1 MSSASAS
8 ANRPST
14 SKSTLSF
21 VAWTASI
28 FVYLCFAAWAILP
41 GKTLHALG
49 VTYYPSRYYAIALPA
64 YVLVVYVLSGIVY
77 IGLNLL
83 STKEPEDIATIRDD
97 HTSVAT
103 LSAPLTF
110 IKCGGTATKDNGIPD
125 IGDIDPVLVST
136 VLYR

>member
-1 MSSASAS
+1 MSASTTS
-8 ANRPST
+8 NKPST

-28 FVYLCFAAWAILP
+28 FVYLCFTAWAILP
-41 GKTLHALG
+41 GKTLHAIG

-64 YVLVVYVLSGIVY
+64 YVIVVYALSGIVY
-77 IGLNLL
+77 IGVNLL
-83 STKEPEDIATIRDD
+83 NTKDPEDIATIRDD
-97 HTSVAT
+97 QTSVST

-110 IKCGGTATKDNGIPD
+110 IKCGGTTAKDNGIPD

-136 VLYR
+136 VLKP